1 MTEMNK
7 DYIRY
12 DLLAQEALR
21 GVVRQV
27 LASAAQQGL
36 PGDHHFYISIDT
48 TAPGVILS
56 EKLRGD
62 YPQEMTV
69 ILQHQFWDLEVDDTG
84 FSVTLSFGGNPERLV
99 IPYSSIKGFFDPSVQ
114 FGLEFVN
121 EDPDAAVDPAAEDM
135 PATAALAIDDL
146 AGDSAEPR
154 DPDAETS
161 DEEGATVVS
170 LDAFRKK
177 G

>member
-1 MTEMNK
+1 MVMAK

-27 LASAAQQGL
+27 LTSAAQQGL

-48 TAPGVILS
+48 TAPGVIIS
-56 EKLRGD
+56 DRLRGD
-62 YPQEMTV
+62 YPSEMTV

-84 FSVTLSFGGNPERLV
+84 FSVTLSFGGNPERLI
-99 IPYSSIKGFFDPSVQ
+99 IPYDSIKGFFDPSVQ
-114 FGLEFVN
+114 FGLEFVTEEGA
-121 EDPDAAVDPAAEDM
+121 EDEIPPEEAPAA
-135 PATAALAIDDL
+135 AI
-146 AGDSAEPR
+146 EP
-154 DPDAETS
+154 AETAPLETAK
-161 DEEGATVVS
+161 EEGEAEETPADGATVVS